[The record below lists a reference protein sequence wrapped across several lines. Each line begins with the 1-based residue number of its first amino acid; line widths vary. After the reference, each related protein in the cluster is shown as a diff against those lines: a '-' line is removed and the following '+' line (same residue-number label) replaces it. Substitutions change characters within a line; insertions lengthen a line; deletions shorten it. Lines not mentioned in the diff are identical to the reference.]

1 MIIDAHHHYW
11 KLDRGDYS
19 WLTPELADLYGD
31 YLPDDL
37 TPHLRRHKVKGT
49 VLVQAAP
56 TVAET
61 RFLLDLAKTSPSILG
76 VIGWIDMDA
85 DDAIA
90 QLDKLIEYGGGY
102 LKGVRP
108 MVQDIED
115 VNWLLSSHLDQ
126 VFAAFAERELV
137 FEALVRPMHLSNLEN
152 RIRKHK
158 ALKVVIDHG
167 GKPEIRHHV
176 RSAWSSSMMS
186 LADNTNAYC
195 KLSGLV
201 TEARADWRAQDIRP
215 YIADLIYS
223 FGHDRLIW
231 GSDWPVLNLASNYEE
246 WWALAQLCC
255 GHLGAEERE
264 AIFGRNALKV
274 YALDVLCPQP

>member
-19 WLTPELADLYGD
+19 WLTPDLEQLYRD

-37 TPHLRRHKVKGT
+37 TPHLDRYNVKGS

-61 RFLLDLAKTSPSILG
+61 RFLLDLAKNSPSILG
-76 VIGWIDMDA
+76 VVGWVDMDA

-90 QLDKLIEYGGGY
+90 QLDELIDYGGGY

-115 VNWLLSSHLDQ
+115 VNWLLSNRLDR
-126 VFAAFAERELV
+126 VFEAFAEREMV
-137 FEALVRPMHLSNLEN
+137 FDALVRPMHLSNLEI
-152 RIRKHK
+152 RLRKHK
-158 ALKVVIDHG
+158 SLKVVIDHG

-176 RSAWSSSMMS
+176 RSAWSDAMMA
-186 LADNTNAYC
+186 LASNTNAYC

-201 TEARADWRAQDIRP
+201 TEAGEGWRAQDIRP
-215 YIADLIYS
+215 YIANLIYC
-223 FGHDRLIW
+223 FGPERLIW
-231 GSDWPVLNLASNYEE
+231 GSDWPVLNLASNYND
-246 WWALAQLCC
+246 WWDLAQLCC
-255 GHLGAEERE
+255 GHLRAKERE
-264 AIFGRNALKV
+264 LIFGGNAREI